1 MLKRI
6 LFSAALAILITG
18 VSSAQRGRDRDKD
31 TLPQKTTPQLLAAFK
46 PAVEKPSKSTVSV
59 QVDGKQVSLGAIVTA
74 DGSIITKASEIVD
87 GKLTVKTREGKE
99 FMAKVT
105 GTNSVYDVA
114 ILKVEADNLPTV
126 DWSPSKNAP
135 VGNWIAASNT
145 STEPVGVGVVGVA
158 ARTLPPPYGPGRV
171 IKENSGFLGII
182 LDPDS
187 ASASIA
193 EVSKDSAA
201 EKAGLK
207 TKDIILTIDNQDIVN
222 GESLINTL
230 LGYKAGDVI
239 KVKLERESKKMEFSV
254 TLGKRPAA
262 LIPKGDARGD
272 MQNRMGSI
280 LSNRRTG
287 FPTVLQH
294 DIVLKPNECG
304 GPLVDLDGRV
314 IGLNIARA
322 GRTETYAIPS
332 EVILQLLPELLAS
345 KVTYTAAEEVTEAR
359 EALRRAEAAKAA
371 ADKLLVD
378 AKSKLEKSLT
388 LEKWWKDH
396 PLEKGPAPRLVEKK

>member
-6 LFSAALAILITG
+6 FFTITLAALITG
-18 VSSAQRGRDRDKD
+18 VGFAQRKD
-31 TLPQKTTPQLLAAFK
+31 APSTLKSTPQMLSVFK
-46 PAVEKPSKSTVSV
+46 PAVEKPAKSTVSV
-59 QVDGKQVSLGAIVTA
+59 LVDGKQVALGAIVTA
-74 DGSIITKASEIVD
+74 DGSVITKSSEITD
-87 GKLTVKTREGKE
+87 GKLTVKTRDGKE
-99 FMAKVT
+99 YMAKVT
-105 GTNSVYDVA
+105 GANTVYGLAV
-114 ILKVEADNLPTV
+114 LRLEASNLPTV

-135 VGNWIAASNT
+135 VGNWIAASGT
-145 STEPVGVGVVGVA
+145 APEPVGIGVVGVA
-158 ARTLPPPYGPGRV
+158 SRTLPPPYGPGRV

-182 LDPDS
+182 LDQDS
-187 ASASIA
+187 ASATIG

-207 TKDIILTIDNQDIVN
+207 IRDVILTIDNQEIVN

-239 KVKLERESKKMEFSV
+239 KLRLEREGKKMEIPV
-254 TLGKRPAA
+254 TLGKRPASA
-262 LIPKGDARGD
+262 FPKGDARGD
-272 MQNRMGSI
+272 MQNRMGST

-332 EVILQLLPELLAS
+332 EVILQLLPELLAA
-345 KVTYTAAEEVTEAR
+345 KPAYTVSEEVTEAR
-359 EALRRAEAAKAA
+359 EAVRRAEAVKAA
-371 ADKLLVD
+371 ADRQLAD
-378 AKSKLEKSLT
+378 AKQKLEKSLAQ
-388 LEKWWKDH
+388 EKWWKDH
-396 PLEKGPAPRLVEKK
+396 PLEKGPEPRSIEKK